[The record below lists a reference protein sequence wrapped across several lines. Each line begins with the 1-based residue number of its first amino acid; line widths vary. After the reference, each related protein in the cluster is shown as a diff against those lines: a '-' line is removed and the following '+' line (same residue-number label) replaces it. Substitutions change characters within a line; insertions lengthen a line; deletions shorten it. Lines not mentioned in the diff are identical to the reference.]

1 MSWKWNSREL
11 IELTLDPNSSEST
24 VESSNSYH
32 NIVKPYD
39 NMFKSV
45 DHRVLTNREGPRIS
59 VACFLT
65 GVAMPAI
72 VYTPIKELLSE

>member
-1 MSWKWNSREL
+1 MSVLKKEL
-11 IELTLDPNSSEST
+11 F
-24 VESSNSYH
+24 
-32 NIVKPYD
+32 K
-39 NMFKSV
+39 FKSV

-72 VYTPIKELLSE
+72 VYTPIKDLLSE